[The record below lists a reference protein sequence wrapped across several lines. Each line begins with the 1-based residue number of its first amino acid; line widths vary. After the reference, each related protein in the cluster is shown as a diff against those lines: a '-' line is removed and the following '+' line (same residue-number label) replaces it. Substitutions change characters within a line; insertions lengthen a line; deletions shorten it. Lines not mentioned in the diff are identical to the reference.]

1 MLEMNFQE
9 ILNRLSEIEEQ
20 LVQLT
25 NLNERI
31 VQLEETL
38 LLVSDIHRYEK
49 LKNSL
54 ASGDWFEADLETI
67 KILLEVAGKNQDDL
81 TPEDIQTLPIN
92 ALKVIDRLWSNY
104 SQGRFGF
111 KVQLQAYRDV
121 GGDRNS
127 TITADRKITEKWGE
141 KLGWYDRSGWRKCDE
156 LNYSLDAPEGCHPS
170 QWWNSPYGS
179 KMTNYFLARL
189 MDARL

>member
-1 MLEMNFQE
+1 MFDMDFQE
-9 ILNRLSEIEEQ
+9 ILDRLSEIEQQ

-25 NLNERI
+25 SLNERVI
-31 VQLEETL
+31 QLEETL

-67 KILLEVAGKNQDDL
+67 KILLEVTGKDQDSL
-81 TPEDIQTLPIN
+81 TPESIQNLPIN

-111 KVQLQAYRDV
+111 KVQLHTYQEV

-127 TITADRKITEKWGE
+127 MISNDRRLTEKWGDR
-141 KLGWYDRSGWRKCDE
+141 LGWRDGDRWRKCDE
-156 LNYSLDAPEGCHPS
+156 LDYSLNAPIACHPS

-179 KMTNYFLARL
+179 KMTNFFLLRL
-189 MDARL
+189 LDAKL

>member
-1 MLEMNFQE
+1 MLEINFQE
-9 ILNRLSEIEEQ
+9 ILDRLSEIEQ
-20 LVQLT
+20 QIVQLT
-25 NLNERI
+25 RLNEK
-31 VQLEETL
+31 VMQLEETL

-67 KILLEVAGKNQDDL
+67 KILLEIAGKDQDAL
-81 TPEDIQTLPIN
+81 TPEDVQVFPIN
-92 ALKVIDRLWSNY
+92 ALKVIDRLWVNY

-111 KVQLQAYRDV
+111 KTQLQCYQEL
-121 GGDRNS
+121 GGNRQT
-127 TITADRKITEKWGE
+127 TITNDRRLIDRWGD
-141 KLGWYDRSGWRKCDE
+141 KLGWRDGARWRKCEE
-156 LNYSLDAPEGCHPS
+156 LDYSLNAPLGCHPS

-189 MDARL
+189 MEAKL

>member
-1 MLEMNFQE
+1 MFDMDFQE
-9 ILNRLSEIEEQ
+9 ILDRLSEIEQQ

-25 NLNERI
+25 SLNERVI
-31 VQLEETL
+31 QLEETL

-67 KILLEVAGKNQDDL
+67 KILLEVTGKDQDSL
-81 TPEDIQTLPIN
+81 TPESIQNLPIN

-111 KVQLQAYRDV
+111 KVQLHLYREV
-121 GGDRNS
+121 GGNRDSMISNDR
-127 TITADRKITEKWGE
+127 RLTEKWGDR
-141 KLGWYDRSGWRKCDE
+141 LGWRDGDRWRKCDE
-156 LNYSLDAPEGCHPS
+156 LDYSLNAPIACHPS

-179 KMTNYFLARL
+179 KMTNFFLLRL
-189 MDARL
+189 LDAKL